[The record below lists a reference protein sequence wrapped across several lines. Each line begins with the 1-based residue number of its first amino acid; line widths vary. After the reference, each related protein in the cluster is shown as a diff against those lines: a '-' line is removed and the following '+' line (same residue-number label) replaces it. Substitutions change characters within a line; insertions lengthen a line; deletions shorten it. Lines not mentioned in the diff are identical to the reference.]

1 MAQMRLAV
9 GTEAILR
16 AAVSYL
22 RRGWAVVPVKHKTKR
37 PVIAGW
43 PQLRLS
49 ESDLAQ
55 HFGCVQKNIG
65 LVLGESSA
73 GLVDVD
79 PDSTEA
85 LKLAPVFLPD
95 TDCIFGRQS
104 KRLSYWLYT
113 VTSTANTTKLQLPR
127 KHPAKLDVLEV
138 GRFAVIPDALPTS
151 AAKAFNPSAPVL
163 PCLGP
168 MMTDGV
174 SVAHEC

>member
-1 MAQMRLAV
+1 MSRSKSSQHPTSRTTPPRRGPRPTTRPPFIAHCDGRIPLGPTDPGRVMAQMRLAV

-73 GLVDVD
+73 G
-79 PDSTEA
+79 
-85 LKLAPVFLPD
+85 
-95 TDCIFGRQS
+95 
-104 KRLSYWLYT
+104 
-113 VTSTANTTKLQLPR
+113 
-127 KHPAKLDVLEV
+127 
-138 GRFAVIPDALPTS
+138 
-151 AAKAFNPSAPVL
+151 
-163 PCLGP
+163 
-168 MMTDGV
+168 
-174 SVAHEC
+174 